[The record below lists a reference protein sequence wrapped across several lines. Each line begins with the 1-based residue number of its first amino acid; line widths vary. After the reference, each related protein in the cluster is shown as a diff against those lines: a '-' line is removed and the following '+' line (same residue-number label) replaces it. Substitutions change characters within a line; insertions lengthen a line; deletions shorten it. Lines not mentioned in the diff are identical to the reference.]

1 MVWAMAFSLMMF
13 IVVVSC
19 TTALGS
25 FDDYKELE
33 YLVPTL
39 PIVLIGFF
47 ILRPAK
53 AFMINPKATNTNDT
67 CRQAEEG
74 HQIQNNNNNYDE
86 SSFTE
91 TNIDSPTQSLTLTN
105 N

>member
-1 MVWAMAFSLMMF
+1 
-13 IVVVSC
+13 
-19 TTALGS
+19 
-25 FDDYKELE
+25 
-33 YLVPTL
+33 
-39 PIVLIGFF
+39 
-47 ILRPAK
+47 
-53 AFMINPKATNTNDT
+53 MINPKATNTNDT